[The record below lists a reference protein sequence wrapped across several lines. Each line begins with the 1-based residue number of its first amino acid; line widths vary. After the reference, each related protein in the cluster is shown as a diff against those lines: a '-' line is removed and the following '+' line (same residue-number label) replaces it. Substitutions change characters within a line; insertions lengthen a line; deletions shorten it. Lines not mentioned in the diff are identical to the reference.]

1 MATFTYGHQGS
12 SSSSRPINPF
22 SLLYD
27 LYAHS
32 TPDSQTE
39 SREQINALPLD
50 IRQKL
55 FWNVWNLNNR
65 PFESNYGEVHV
76 LDNRNVL
83 LQAITNIARE
93 AYGRL
98 PRPDQQRLSYAYEN
112 RFAGQLL
119 LELSALQ
126 DRHPIA
132 DNQTIYEKLLN
143 LIFILEGE
151 DLLEIEQ
158 IVHSLP
164 VDLQQRIF
172 WNIWDLAGRPP
183 ENNYGEIHLLDSKS
197 NLQLAVSRI
206 THHFLDQ
213 LKEKEEI
220 LDELYVLG
228 CVDSY
233 DRTSAIQILTVLNE
247 HLENLTPEMRNI
259 IDEWSEWGN
268 DPHAK
273 EALIQFINNPTQTI
287 LDLSGTQIHLL
298 PEIFHLEP
306 FVSRL
311 KEFSASHCDL
321 LFLPDSM
328 HVLQPL
334 TRMDISYNPSFN
346 AFQESIGQLTNLKI
360 LKADHCN
367 LISLPK
373 SIGDLRAL
381 TYLYLA
387 NNPYLEPSSLDLL
400 AHLDPSVKI
409 DIEVGCSPSSA
420 QQQASSSVPSS
431 SINVD
436 PEVLSRLNSIKAIAE
451 SHPDSLHALTH
462 HFSPNSKIL
471 TFDLDQLAKQY
482 ITSDAQYSSV
492 ELSNFIDWS
501 DIPAADGSRTQ
512 FQDAIQEYIEEQ
524 SYDPQSIVAN
534 RYFGLLAAYFT
545 SQRKRVSIGSN
556 EETRLKEQ
564 FRRVYHAI
572 IDADEDCVDQMLSQL
587 EPLVLDIVAEGD
599 LAQSACADQMKIIHF
614 TGLALCKY
622 RNNLLKQ
629 IVAKEFPYEPHV
641 ADLERYISKQ
651 IATEIGQN
659 GEIFETGALFTGVVS
674 DLEGKTALA
683 KARFKEQYKPLEYLL
698 RDLRTYHAI
707 NQVSRNQILLWARNN
722 FDLDNLSPL
731 LSEDP
736 KGYEA
741 AEGGNFTYP
750 GLVLLLDQIGIVHP
764 RNS

>member
-1 MATFTYGHQGS
+1 MAALTYVHQGS
-12 SSSSRPINPF
+12 SSSSRTSNPF
-22 SLLYD
+22 PLLYD

-39 SREQINALPLD
+39 SREQINALPSD

-65 PFESNYGEVHV
+65 PFESNFGEVHV

-126 DRHPIA
+126 DRHPII
-132 DNQTIYEKLLN
+132 DDLSIYEKLLN

-183 ENNYGEIHLLDSKS
+183 ENHFGKTHLLDSKS

-206 THHFLDQ
+206 AHHFLDQ
-213 LKEKEEI
+213 LKEKDRI
-220 LDELYVLG
+220 LDELY
-228 CVDSY
+228 DSSFDESY
-233 DRTSAIQILTVLNE
+233 DRTTVIEILTVLNE
-247 HLENLTPEMRNI
+247 HLGHLTPEMRNI

-268 DPHAK
+268 DAHAK
-273 EALIQFINNPTQTI
+273 EAIIRFINNPTQTI
-287 LDLSGTQIHLL
+287 LDLSGTDIHLL

-311 KEFSASHCDL
+311 KEFRASHCQL

-328 HVLQPL
+328 DAFRSLARL
-334 TRMDISYNPSFN
+334 DISFNPNFN
-346 AFQESIGQLTNLKI
+346 AFHESIGRLTNLKI
-360 LKADHCN
+360 LKAEHCN
-367 LISLPK
+367 LISLPQ
-373 SIGDLRAL
+373 SIGDLRTL
-381 TYLYLA
+381 THLYLA

-400 AHLDPSVKI
+400 AHLAPSVKI
-409 DIEVGCSPSSA
+409 DIEVGCPPSLA
-420 QQQASSSVPSS
+420 QQQSSSSAPSS

-451 SHPDSLHALTH
+451 SRPDSLCAMTH

-501 DIPAADGSRTQ
+501 GIPAADKSRAR
-512 FQDAIQEYIEEQ
+512 FGEAIQDYIGEQ
-524 SYDPQSIVAN
+524 TYDAQSVVAN

-545 SQRKRVSIGSN
+545 SQRSRVSIGSH
-556 EETRLKEQ
+556 EETLLKEQ

-599 LAQSACADQMKIIHF
+599 LAQSSCADQMKIIHF

-629 IVAKEFPYEPHV
+629 IVAKEFPCEPHV

-651 IATEIGQN
+651 IAAEIGQN
-659 GEIFETGALFTGVVS
+659 GEIFETGALFPGVVT

-683 KARFKEQYKPLEYLL
+683 RARFKEQYKPLEYLL

-707 NQVSRNQILLWARNN
+707 NQTLRNQILLWARNN
-722 FDLDNLSPL
+722 FDLENLSPL

-736 KGYEA
+736 KFQVED
-741 AEGGNFTYP
+741 GGNFTYP
-750 GLVLLLDQIGIVHP
+750 GLLLLLDQIGIVHP
-764 RNS
+764 RND